1 MANAPVIGNK
11 VQWYRVADL
20 DSLPDN
26 RVRTVAAGTHQ
37 VCLVHYQGKLSA
49 LDNRCP
55 HQGGPLGE
63 GQIEDG
69 WVICPWHA
77 YQYDPVTGKGP
88 DGFEDNVAPFPLELR
103 EDGVYVGL
111 ETAAHQA
118 TLADQVVAVMTDWG
132 VEVVFGMVGHSN
144 LGLADAMRR
153 AEIDGKLHYYGIR
166 HEGAGAFAASAYAKL
181 TGKPAVCFA
190 IAGPGATNMIT
201 GMWDAHVDNVPL
213 LALVGQVN
221 TQIMG
226 PGTFQEVDLQ
236 AALNPVTRWQ
246 QVVLGSGNAS
256 DLVALA
262 IKHAEVEHGP
272 TALIFPNEMQR
283 LPARD
288 PQPATP
294 RVGRV
299 AHVTIAPP
307 KEELERALDLIN
319 AAKRPTI
326 VCGQGAAA
334 FRDEV
339 LRFAEKLAA
348 PVVTTF
354 KAKGM
359 VPDDHP
365 LVCGVLGRSGIP
377 VASIMMGSA
386 DLLITFGASFSV
398 HTGIAEYIP
407 TIQVDRDRMTLGKF
421 HPVEVPLWGDIG
433 VTIEEL
439 LGDDRLA
446 PKPRPKL
453 RAEIAA
459 RWKKW
464 RAEKERRRADLSA
477 SGLNSASIFEAL
489 GNLAP
494 ADAIIAVDVGN
505 NTYSFGRYFECQRQT
520 ILMSGYLGSIGFGF
534 PAALGAWAARTGRKV
549 IAIAGDG
556 GFGQYLAE
564 FTTAVRYNMAITLVL
579 LNNGQLGKISKEFEA
594 DDMEIWQ
601 TGLTNP
607 DFAAYARLCGGD
619 GIRVTTP
626 DGINGALKKALA
638 SEKPYIVE
646 FLTDPLLI

>member
-1 MANAPVIGNK
+1 MAEPT

-26 RVRTVAAGTHQ
+26 RVRTVTAGTHQ
-37 VCLVHYQGKLSA
+37 VCLVHHEGKLTA

-63 GQIEDG
+63 GQLEDG

-77 YQYDPVTGKGP
+77 YQYDPITGQGP
-88 DGFEDNVAPFPLELR
+88 EGFEDKVDPYPVELR
-103 EDGVYVGL
+103 EDGIFVGL
-111 ETAAHQA
+111 ETAVHRT
-118 TLADQVVAVMTDWG
+118 TLADQVVAVMTSWG

-153 AEIDGKLHYYGIR
+153 AELDGKMHYYGIR

-181 TGKPAVCFA
+181 TGRTAVCFA
-190 IAGPGATNMIT
+190 IAGPGATNLIT
-201 GMWDAHVDNVPL
+201 GMWDAHVDNVPM

-226 PGTFQEVDLQ
+226 PGTFQEVDLHS
-236 AALNPVTRWQ
+236 ALNPVTRWQ
-246 QVVLGSGNAS
+246 QVVLGSENAS
-256 DLVALA
+256 NLVALA

-272 TALIFPNEMQR
+272 TALIFPDEMQR

-288 PQPATP
+288 PQPDTP

-299 AHVTIAPP
+299 PLVAIAPP
-307 KEELERALDLIN
+307 KDELKRALDLIN

-334 FRDEV
+334 FRDHV
-339 LRFAEKLAA
+339 LRLAEKLAA
-348 PVVTTF
+348 PIVTTF

-359 VPDDHP
+359 VPDNHP
-365 LVCGVLGRSGIP
+365 LACGVLGRSGIP

-386 DLLITFGASFSV
+386 DLLITFGTSFSV
-398 HTGIAEYIP
+398 HTGIAEYLP

-433 VTIEEL
+433 VTIEQL
-439 LGDDRLA
+439 LDDEGLA
-446 PKPRPKL
+446 PKPRPQL

-477 SGLNSASIFEAL
+477 SGLNSASIFHAL
-489 GNLAP
+489 SNLAP

-505 NTYSFGRYFECQRQT
+505 NTYSFGRYFECQQQT

-534 PAALGAWAARTGRKV
+534 PAALGAWSAHTGRKV
-549 IAIAGDG
+549 IAVAGDG

-564 FTTAVRYNMAITLVL
+564 FTTAVRYNMDITLVL
-579 LNNGQLGKISKEFEA
+579 LNNSQLGKISKEFEA
-594 DDMEIWQ
+594 DDMEVWQ

-607 DFAAYARLCGGD
+607 DFAAYAKLCGGD
-619 GIRVTTP
+619 GIRVSAP
-626 DGINGALKKALA
+626 DEIDGALIKALA
-638 SEKPYIVE
+638 SKKPFIVE